1 MSMFEDTRYRWRET
15 YFVLFDARN
24 RPTLEQVEKALQRLK
39 CRLIFRNQEADARG
53 RFASITVVSPDDFAA
68 LDICYTGGKEVT
80 EEAEELFRELAGPDC
95 SKGDRARLEKLR
107 RATGRFE
114 VLHFEQILEDEEE
127 QDDILDPSTLLMVL
141 EALANLTDGIAV
153 DPQSGTLVC

>member
-1 MSMFEDTRYRWRET
+1 MSMFEDMRYQWRET

-24 RPTLEQVEKALQRLK
+24 RPTLEQVEKALQQQLK

-53 RFASITVVSPDDFAA
+53 RFASMTVLSPDDFAA

-114 VLHFEQILEDEEE
+114 VLHFEQIQEDE
-127 QDDILDPSTLLMVL
+127 DDMLDPSTLLMVL
-141 EALANLTDGIAV
+141 ETLANLTDGIAV
-153 DPQSGTLVC
+153 DPQSGTLV